1 MKKVF
6 SSFLIAAALMVGGL
20 PTAYGGDE
28 TESDQATMKV
38 IKEVQKLLDKR
49 LYKQA
54 AEVALKHLKEQDNDQ
69 SGNMLSFY
77 CEALNRLGE
86 MGDGTTLDSI
96 LEEQLKQ
103 HAGNPHF
110 LMDAAAVYL
119 SANHQFKLV
128 DGQYV
133 RAARYR
139 YAEFSGEARDRV
151 RALQCMMQAI
161 AAAEQKKDMK
171 TLAQARLKL
180 ADMFMNNT
188 GGRGWGGPFYKYAN
202 MSNLTDLNKLPDF
215 ISNQEAPTFRN
226 VETLPLVTA
235 GDGKKSPVWYHC
247 PTSWDAAANDGE
259 RAMWLMKEA
268 AAAYPD
274 IKDELLL
281 QQAGRLNNLLSYA
294 TVSRM
299 GEPLYGPGNANSVG
313 GYNPAELKN
322 NQTVIQTGRV
332 GKGQFMLIDLPE
344 DYNFIKLAEQIAP
357 DNHPALYFQAIQ
369 LIANEFMARNQRPA
383 AVALLKQSKEKLQS
397 LKDSD
402 KVKPKTLESWLKG
415 LDKQIDDITKPNGLF
430 EQDNRYLVA
439 GEAVT
444 LLFSYRNATAAKI
457 TAQEVDVK
465 LWQQNRINKLLD
477 TEKAPK
483 NNSDLLESLYDF
495 KKGLVEKSSYARYLG
510 KIYTGKTLKLT
521 PGDQHLNQTVNLPM
535 PTDKAGWYLLT
546 VELNGGKKFHR
557 LVTLNDLMLVRRSVP
572 NGNMWY
578 VANAKT
584 GHPVQGAEVQ
594 LLRYGVN
601 YRNYVITKKQIKGAA
616 DAQGVLFEQLP
627 SRNSNEYDNLH
638 NFEALITHG
647 DSYLISPDQD
657 SWQTGRNRMWTDHK
671 LNERV
676 ECVFMTNQPVYRP
689 GQVVHIKGFIYRP
702 DRANPGTESCANKSL
717 TVKINTPTG
726 DDKLIPEQKVTTD
739 ETGCF
744 EMTLNIPAGA
754 PLGTYNARVSGK
766 GFDNMYAQLFRME
779 EYKKPEFTVDLKAPE
794 KPIRL
799 GQAIPVTVQAN
810 YYAGGPVTEGKAHI
824 TIVRNLGAQLW
835 TPYWEWGWLYGAH
848 RSPYFFRF
856 SADMPLTV
864 LEKTVDLDGNG
875 QAKVELPTTQDAK
888 DFPTHNITYNVSV
901 RVTDASLR
909 EIAADGRV
917 IATCKPFTIFTGLN
931 RGFAPV
937 GAPVQATITAA
948 TADGVKVA
956 KAKGTVVL
964 VRLNADGTKHEM
976 ATWPITTDDKGEAV
990 LSFRTGE
997 AGLYSLITTLAD
1009 EHGEQVEGALDFFAW
1024 GEGVNHPF
1032 KANPLSITPDKKEY
1046 APTDTAKLL
1055 ITSDYADATVWA
1067 FMRNSWADEIRH
1079 QVTLKDQTAML
1090 ECPLKR
1096 TDMPNVGVHAF
1107 TVRNGELHRADAEL
1121 LIPPAKQVLTPTVNS
1136 DKKEYQPQEK
1146 GHVSVLVK
1154 GPDGNPVK
1162 NGTVTLAVYDKSLE
1176 YIARPNFDNLCQA
1189 VWNGTNSTDS
1199 VNMHIIGNM
1208 TRAGYYEN
1216 HDFTNLQRL
1225 PWLDVG
1231 DEGLTPE
1238 GVLLT
1243 GAPQSVNGAMK
1254 AKMSRATGARNAMDM
1269 DRSAAF
1275 GMAAPAPAAAPMV
1288 AGADEEDSFAEAE
1301 ESAKDEG
1308 GADAPEQS
1316 GVALR
1321 SNFADSIK
1329 WCGTLKTDENGMVTV
1344 PVDMP
1349 DNLTTWKAVAWVITT
1364 DLQVG
1369 QANAEFLTTKDFMV
1383 SLQAPRFFVEKDKV
1397 MLSAVVRNRT
1407 KQAVTAKVSLL
1418 LKTDNLAGDAANADQ
1433 TVTIPA
1439 ESQVS
1444 VNWWTTAMRE
1454 GTATVVMSAEAGSLK
1469 DAMQMNF
1476 PVLVHGMR
1484 QVHTGSAVLL
1494 PADNEK
1500 ALEINIPQ
1508 QRRREES
1515 DLMVNVSPSFALS
1528 MVDALPYLTNSRY
1541 NSIEQTLNRFV
1552 PALIV
1557 TDTLKQLGL
1566 DPTQA
1571 PEAQRSLNP
1580 QKITD
1585 RAYYDRVMQKLER
1598 NPVYSQ
1604 EKLLELAQT
1613 GLNKIRREQRGDGS
1627 WSWFSGSQYGDPF
1640 MTANVVHGLKLV
1652 ENTAKVP
1659 KNMINRAVNW
1669 LNQRQN
1675 EQVTL
1680 LGKGDKYREIMK
1692 QKDTPERAKAIRA
1705 LGNYRLQANA
1715 LDVLIHYVLLE
1726 NGKKNLRMQDYLVR
1740 DRLHLPVI
1748 SQVQLAEILLDAHR
1762 TKDFKELMPVLTQYI
1777 QKDDTLQ
1784 TAWLRLPEDNCWWRW
1799 YGSSTAT
1806 QAAFL
1811 KLMAKHAPEA
1821 PVTAGLAKWLVSN
1834 RAEGSHWD
1842 STKTTADCLEAL
1854 SAYLFQTREGMEPME
1869 AEVLYDGV
1877 VVKTIRS
1884 TKETLFTYDPSFT
1897 LKGKELTDGKHVIT
1911 VRRKDGTGNIYV
1923 NSTLGYFTLE
1933 DHIPAA
1939 GNALTVERSYYLI
1952 KKETPVDPNVK
1963 DTQTDDG
1970 ELKSQG
1976 KDVTKRIPL
1985 KDGDEVASGD
1995 IIEVVMTVKTKN
2007 DVEYLILRDPKPAGC
2022 ESTEVTSG
2030 FVWMRG
2036 ASAYKEI
2043 GDEDVRLFMSELSM
2057 GEYQLKH
2064 RLRAERPGKFSAMP
2078 TVIEAMYAPELRGN
2092 SNELKIGITL
2102 PKE

>member
-1 MKKVF
+1 M
-6 SSFLIAAALMVGGL
+6 AAALIGGGL
-20 PTAYGGDE
+20 TTYMAYSASAADADLTAVKDVE
-28 TESDQATMKV
+28 
-38 IKEVQKLLDKR
+38 KLLEKR
-49 LYKQA
+49 LYKKA
-54 AEVALKHLKEQDNDQ
+54 AEAALKNLKDLDNDQ
-69 SGNMLSFY
+69 SGNMLTLY

-86 MGDGTTLDSI
+86 MGEGITLDSI
-96 LEEQLKQ
+96 LEEQLKL
-103 HAGNPHF
+103 HADNPHL
-110 LMDAAAVYL
+110 LMAAAGIYL
-119 SANHQFKLV
+119 NANHHFKLV
-128 DGQYV
+128 DGKYV

-139 YAEFSGEARDRV
+139 YADYSGEARDRV
-151 RALQCMMQAI
+151 HALQCMMRAI

-171 TLAQARLKL
+171 TLAQARLIL
-180 ADMFMNNT
+180 AYMFMNNT

-215 ISNQEAPTFRN
+215 ISNDEAPTFRN
-226 VETLPLVTA
+226 VETLPLVTDA
-235 GDGKKSPVWYHC
+235 ATGKKSPVWYHC
-247 PTSWDAAANDGE
+247 PASWQTAANDGQ

-268 AAAYPD
+268 ALAYPE
-274 IKDELLL
+274 IKDQLLL
-281 QQAGRLNNLLSYA
+281 QKAEWLNSLLGYA

-299 GEPLYGPGNANSVG
+299 GEPLYGPGNAYSVG

-344 DYNFIKLAEQIAP
+344 DYDFIKLAEQIDSAS
-357 DNHPALYFQAIQ
+357 HPFIYFQANQ
-369 LIANEFMARNQRPA
+369 LIANEYMARNQRA
-383 AVALLKQSKEKLQS
+383 KAVALLKQTKEKLQG
-397 LKDSD
+397 LKDGD
-402 KVKPKTLESWLKG
+402 KMKPDTLKSLLKG
-415 LDKQIDDITKPNGLF
+415 LDKQIDDITKPNGIF

-444 LLFSYRNATAAKI
+444 LLFSYRNADAAKV
-457 TAQEVDVK
+457 TAQEVNVK
-465 LWQQNRINKLLD
+465 LWQKERLNKLVTTD
-477 TEKAPK
+477 TAPK
-483 NNSDLLESLYDF
+483 NNRELVESLYDF

-510 KIYTGKTLKLT
+510 KTYTGKTLKLT

-546 VELNGGKKFHR
+546 VELNDGKKFHR
-557 LVTLNDLMLVRRSVP
+557 LVTLHDLMLVRRSVP
-572 NGNMWY
+572 GGNMWY

-584 GHPVQGAEVQ
+584 GHPVQGADVQ

-601 YRNYVITKKQIKGAA
+601 YKDRRINKKQINGAS
-616 DAQGVLFEQLP
+616 DAQGVLFEKLP
-627 SRNSNEYDNLH
+627 PRNSNEYDRFY

-647 DSYLISPDQD
+647 DSYLITPNQD
-657 SWQTGRNRMWTDHK
+657 NWQTGTHLMWTDHK
-671 LNERV
+671 LNESA

-702 DRANPGTESCANKSL
+702 DHAAPGTKACANKNL
-717 TVKINTPTG
+717 TVKINGPTG
-726 DDKLIPEQKVTTD
+726 DDKLFPAQKVTTD

-754 PLGTYNARVSGK
+754 PLGIYGARVSGK
-766 GFDNMYAQLFRME
+766 GFDTMYAQLFRME
-779 EYKKPEFTVDLKAPE
+779 EYKKPEFTVELKAPE

-799 GQAIPVTVQAN
+799 GQSIPVTVHAN
-810 YYAGGPVTEGKAHI
+810 YYAGGPVSDGKAQI

-835 TPYWEWGWLYGAH
+835 TPYWEWGWLYGAS
-848 RSPYFFRF
+848 RSPYYFRF

-864 LEKTVDLDGNG
+864 LEKTVELDKNG
-875 QAKVELPTTQDAK
+875 QAKVELPTAQDAK

-917 IATCKPFTIFTGLN
+917 IATCKPFSIFTALN

-937 GAPVQATITAA
+937 GAPVQAKITAA
-948 TADGVKVA
+948 TADGVKVTR
-956 KAKGTVVL
+956 AKGSVAL
-964 VRLNADGTKHEM
+964 VRLNADGSKNEL
-976 ATWPITTDDKGEAV
+976 ASWPVTTDDEGEAT
-990 LSFRTGE
+990 LSFQTGE
-997 AGLYSLITTLAD
+997 AGLYSLVTTLAD
-1009 EHGEQVEGALDFFAW
+1009 EHGEKVEGVLNFFAW
-1024 GEGVNHPF
+1024 GEGVKHPF
-1032 KANPLSITPDKKEY
+1032 KTNPLSITPDKKEY
-1046 APTDTAKLL
+1046 APTDTAQLL
-1055 ITSDYADATVWA
+1055 ITSDYADAVVWA
-1067 FMRNSWADEIRH
+1067 FMRNSWADESRQ
-1079 QVTLKDQTAML
+1079 QVTLKNQTAML

-1096 TDMPNVGVHAF
+1096 SDMPNMGVRAF
-1107 TVRNGELHRADAEL
+1107 TVRNGELHQADAEL
-1121 LIPPAKQVLTPTVNS
+1121 LIPPAKQVLAPTVSS

-1146 GHVSVLVK
+1146 GHLSVLVK
-1154 GPDGNPVK
+1154 GPDGNPVR
-1162 NGTVTLAVYDKSLE
+1162 NGAVTLAVYDKSLE
-1176 YIARPNFDNLCQA
+1176 YIARPNFSDLCQA
-1189 VWNGTNSTDS
+1189 IWNGTNGTES
-1199 VNMHIIGNM
+1199 VSINVIGNM
-1208 TRAGYYEN
+1208 ARAGYYNN

-1225 PWLDVG
+1225 PWFAFED
-1231 DEGLTPE
+1231 GLTPE
-1238 GVLLT
+1238 SVQLTAGV
-1243 GAPQSVNGAMK
+1243 PQAINSRK
-1254 AKMSRATGARNAMDM
+1254 AKMSRAAGTGADLMMAEKSDSSAMY
-1269 DRSAAF
+1269 F
-1275 GMAAPAPAAAPMV
+1275 GAPAAAPVV
-1288 AGADEEDSFAEAE
+1288 ADNGEDEEVFEEDS
-1301 ESAKDEG
+1301 SAMVEG
-1308 GADAPEQS
+1308 GGTGATGA
-1316 GVALR
+1316 VALR
-1321 SNFADSIK
+1321 SKFADSIK

-1344 PVDMP
+1344 PVEMP

-1369 QANAEFLTTKDFMV
+1369 QADAEFLTTKDFMV
-1383 SLQAPRFFVEKDKV
+1383 SMQAPRFFVEKDKV

-1407 KQAVTAKVSLL
+1407 KKDLTAKVTLT
-1418 LKTDNLAGDAANADQ
+1418 LKNDNLAGNPADAVQ

-1439 ESQVS
+1439 EAQVS

-1454 GTATVVMSAEAGSLK
+1454 GTATVLMSAEAGELK

-1484 QVHTGSAVLL
+1484 QVHTGSTVLL
-1494 PADNEK
+1494 PADTEK
-1500 ALEINIPQ
+1500 SLTITLPQ

-1515 DLMVNVSPSFALS
+1515 DLTVNVSPSFALS
-1528 MVDALPYLTNSRY
+1528 MVDALPYLTQSPY

-1571 PEAQRSLNP
+1571 SEAQRSLNP
-1580 QKITD
+1580 QKIKD
-1585 RAYYDRVMQKLER
+1585 RAYYDRVMKKLER

-1604 EKLLELAQT
+1604 QKLMELAQT
-1613 GLNKIRREQRGDGS
+1613 GLQKIRREQRGDGS
-1627 WSWFSGSQYGDPF
+1627 WAWFSGSRYGDPF
-1640 MTANVVHGLKLV
+1640 MTAHVTHGLKLV
-1652 ENTAKVP
+1652 ENTANVP
-1659 KNMINRAVNW
+1659 KNVISRAVNW

-1675 EQVTL
+1675 EQVNL
-1680 LGKGDKYREIMK
+1680 LAKGDRYREIMK
-1692 QKDTPERAKAIRA
+1692 LKDTPERAKAIRA
-1705 LGNYRLQANA
+1705 LGNYRLHADA

-1740 DRLHLPVI
+1740 DRLQLPVI

-1762 TKDFKELMPVLTQYI
+1762 MKDFKELMPVITQFI

-1784 TAWLRLPEDNCWWRW
+1784 TAWLRLPDNNCWWRW
-1799 YGSSTAT
+1799 YGSGTAT

-1811 KLMAKHAPEA
+1811 KLMAKHAPED
-1821 PVTAGLAKWLVSN
+1821 PVTAGLAKWLVTN

-1884 TKETLFTYDPSFT
+1884 TKETLFTYDPCFT
-1897 LKGKELTDGKHVIT
+1897 LKGKDLTDGKHVIT
-1911 VRRKDGTGNIYV
+1911 VRRKDGKGNIYV

-1939 GNALTVERSYYLI
+1939 GNALTVERAYYLI

-1995 IIEVVMTVKTKN
+1995 TVEVVMTIKTKN

-2022 ESTEVTSG
+2022 ESTEVNSG
-2030 FVWMRG
+2030 YVWMRG

-2043 GDEDVRLFMSELSM
+2043 GDEEVRLFMSELSM
-2057 GEYQLKH
+2057 GEYQLTH

-2092 SNELKIGITL
+2092 GNEQKIGITL